1 MTQKYRRQRAALA
14 TSLPFG
20 LLAALALGTG
30 SALAVDPPA
39 APPADVLLDAV
50 VTVRHVDELD
60 GPVAG
65 ATITVS
71 SYRDPALPIQVVT
84 STTDDAG
91 LAVVEGIARPVDGA
105 PPVHLDVRSDLVVSV
120 VNGDGCTETS
130 SWLASAALVPSAA
143 AVEVDLDS
151 TAKSIEIACPEPP
164 EPPEPTDPPAEPV
177 DPAPTAEP
185 SAGGVLAATGRP
197 QLTPPA
203 TDAGADGSAPQ
214 STSPA
219 VAGMIAVLVLFAGA
233 VLAEIR
239 RRTIS
244 RRGS

>member
-20 LLAALALGTG
+20 LLAALALGAGT
-30 SALAVDPPA
+30 ALAVDPPA
-39 APPADVLLDAV
+39 APPSDVLLDGV

-71 SYRDPALPIQVVT
+71 SYRDPAMPIQVVT
-84 STTDDAG
+84 STTDDVG
-91 LAVVEGIARPVDGA
+91 LAVLEGIARPVDGA
-105 PPVHLDVRSDLVVSV
+105 PVVHLDVRSDLVVSV
-120 VNGDGCTETS
+120 VNGNGCTETS
-130 SWLASAALVPSAA
+130 SWLASVALVPSAA
-143 AVEVDLDS
+143 TVEVELDS
-151 TAKSIEIACPEPP
+151 TAKSIEIACPEPVD
-164 EPPEPTDPPAEPV
+164 PTEPPAEPV
-177 DPAPTAEP
+177 DPAPTTEP

-203 TDAGADGSAPQ
+203 TDTGADGSGSQP
-214 STSPA
+214 TSPA
-219 VAGMIAVLVLFAGA
+219 VAGMIAVIVLFGGA
-233 VLAEIR
+233 VLAEVR